1 MRRPISVTKA
11 RRSLLSAARSD
22 GGRNEGGAVQ
32 NSFDTPMNLSR
43 QRAILGLSGLLCAI
57 VGFALGWFA
66 RVHNPALRERHLDQ
80 ESLEFTYAKCME
92 CVEKLYFEESK
103 ETAVGAIL
111 LFVSTF
117 STDVE
122 SGLLGSGRSA
132 VEANPYRANMALF
145 QGRLALLFMDLG
157 MEGRAQPYVAK
168 AIKLYGELLPDSGW
182 VPPVITN
189 AGGVF
194 EAVRDI
200 DQAGD
205 LYKLRL

>member
-1 MRRPISVTKA
+1 
-11 RRSLLSAARSD
+11 
-22 GGRNEGGAVQ
+22 
-32 NSFDTPMNLSR
+32 MNLSR
-43 QRAILGLSGLLCAI
+43 QRVLLGLFGLLCAI

-66 RVHNPALRERHLDQ
+66 RDHNAAIRETSDQ
-80 ESLEFTYAKCME
+80 SLEFTYAKCME
-92 CVEKLYFEESK
+92 CVEQLYFEESK